1 MSHARASRSE
11 GAGGRRIGALR
22 VGDRVSKDIV
32 RSIVAGAALFLCV
45 STAWGR
51 PMDIPRYA
59 RLDTLLYRCGKKAQ
73 RLQEAEAFKAKPRIE
88 RMILSLREGQT
99 SFEKRKLDGLVVVKE
114 VFQRWPVLRNETLP
128 ASQTAALEPLT
139 ETLRIRYRGYL
150 PDRRMRRE
158 RQSVAQVLVSA
169 LTHRHL
175 RARQA
180 AIDGLAAIYGT
191 TNGYRADALAHD
203 RRKAQSAWLRFV
215 KR

>member
-1 MSHARASRSE
+1 
-11 GAGGRRIGALR
+11 
-22 VGDRVSKDIV
+22 
-32 RSIVAGAALFLCV
+32 
-45 STAWGR
+45 
-51 PMDIPRYA
+51 
-59 RLDTLLYRCGKKAQ
+59 
-73 RLQEAEAFKAKPRIE
+73 
-88 RMILSLREGQT
+88 
-99 SFEKRKLDGLVVVKE
+99 
-114 VFQRWPVLRNETLP
+114 
-128 ASQTAALEPLT
+128 
-139 ETLRIRYRGYL
+139 
-150 PDRRMRRE
+150 MRRE